1 MHICVASGNLSFRHP
16 AKQWP
21 TVFNFKIN
29 LIRMTKKYFHLL
41 IIVLII
47 CSNNL
52 RAQSDSLV
60 IPLWKK
66 GAPGFENKRNE
77 PEEAKDYWVK
87 NINNPSL
94 TVFFPPADIANGTAV
109 LICPGGGFRLLVFK
123 AEGIDPAKFLNKLGI
138 TAVILKYRLP
148 REPNSPYSLD
158 KQPSEDA
165 YRAMRLVR
173 SMTKEWKIDPARLG
187 MLGFSAGG
195 EVVDAVAFG
204 SGKGDPLAADPIDRL
219 NGKPDFIMQ
228 VYPGPLFVPESIP
241 LDAPPAFLIAANN
254 DTCCSISV
262 MRLLED
268 YRKSKA
274 SVEAHIMAHGDHAF
288 NMGYRSTFQS
298 LKTWPQLML
307 NWLQDSKLINQ
318 DPVEKK

>member
-1 MHICVASGNLSFRHP
+1 
-16 AKQWP
+16 
-21 TVFNFKIN
+21 
-29 LIRMTKKYFHLL
+29 MTRYLL
-41 IIVLII
+41 ILVSVLFTGNPM
-47 CSNNL
+47 SL
-52 RAQSDSLV
+52 FAQSDSLV
-60 IPLWKK
+60 IPLWKN
-66 GAPGFENKRNE
+66 GAPGFENRKND

-123 AEGIDPAKFLNKLGI
+123 AEGIDPARYLSKLGI
-138 TAVILKYRLP
+138 TAIILKYRLP

-173 SMTKEWKIDPARLG
+173 SMAKEWKIDTNRLG

-195 EVVDAVAFG
+195 EVVDAIAFG
-204 SGKGDPLAADPIDRL
+204 SGKGDPKAVDPIDRL
-219 NGKPDFIMQ
+219 NGRPDFIMQ
-228 VYPGPLFVPESIP
+228 VYPGPLFVPETVP
-241 LDAPPAFLIAANN
+241 YDAPPAFLIAADH
-254 DTCCSISV
+254 DTCCSVSV

-288 NMGYRSTFQS
+288 NMGYRSGFQS
-298 LKTWPQLML
+298 LKTWPQLMT
-307 NWLQDSKLINQ
+307 NWLLDSKLIKE
-318 DPVEKK
+318 DPAQKK